1 MGDIWLDSRTWYYKP
16 AVGNLWQE
24 RFIGKR
30 FDSQLGKS
38 SHPTQNHALRLYLRV
53 FLNPINK
60 RTSAQDFNKKT
71 FPIKDWTPGGWEKF
85 TKEFEKQSNLWNYK
99 FWLVPPRHFSIADF
113 DLGRKFVRPNIVCHL
128 HTELVDT
135 PGKAHRTVDV
145 FNIDVD
151 EVKRRND
158 LDDDNPYLGKFR
170 SDDRHLD
177 STDVNTGSR
186 TYEDEDGNEYTV
198 KHHYTIAHEIGHA
211 LGLDHIGEMKHTKRC
226 ELAMKFKKE
235 KKDPTDQ
242 PILRGGHNSRVCYG
256 QYDNDAVGLAENIM
270 GIGYKFE
277 EVNAAPWKKRISTHT
292 NTLAGDWQVSLVQL
306 QPRPVSEK
314 DRHVTDHRKWIAM

>member
-128 HTELVDT
+128 HTELADT

-211 LGLDHIGEMKHTKRC
+211 LGLDHI
-226 ELAMKFKKE
+226 KK
-235 KKDPTDQ
+235 KK
-242 PILRGGHNSRVCYG
+242 ILRISRFY
-256 QYDNDAVGLAENIM
+256 
-270 GIGYKFE
+270 
-277 EVNAAPWKKRISTHT
+277 AAATTPGFAMASTITTRSASPKTSWESAISSRRSMRHPGKEGSRRIQ
-292 NTLAGDWQVSLVQL
+292 TLSPATGKSAWFNYS
-306 QPRPVSEK
+306 RN
-314 DRHVTDHRKWIAM
+314 R